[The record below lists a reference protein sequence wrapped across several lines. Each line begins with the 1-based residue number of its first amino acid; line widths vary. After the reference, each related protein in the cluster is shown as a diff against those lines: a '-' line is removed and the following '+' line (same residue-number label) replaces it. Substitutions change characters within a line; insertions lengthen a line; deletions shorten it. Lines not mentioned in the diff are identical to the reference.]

1 MKLRINCHT
10 CDARKI
16 NEANYQDYEQIRI
29 YAQELLVDDRS
40 KEILNRLP
48 FSIKAEEVRSK
59 DLSQEPG
66 IKALNVKG
74 VYEIT
79 PEQVVPE
86 GTALT
91 VTGLC
96 KLSPGTEEVLKRYG
110 SLIVNGVILCPKS
123 IAVLLPLSGMT
134 INGMIKAYPDEY
146 VLVDNRY
153 RLDKYFH
160 MRAPENTGYFAA
172 FYIYDGDIET
182 DFDELVRKNVK
193 FSTDKAYIR
202 KSHLEKAI
210 SLFNIEAS
218 IVEIPDNCTVI
229 VSEQNEI
236 DEQFVNNN
244 GTDLYIIGNAHI
256 SGASRKALDKIT
268 SLVVEGEITTEEQC
282 VQRLNE
288 IGAKYDKITV
298 ARGIVMEDMSIAS
311 LDRATLEKAALGILV
326 RDCALLKIDKDV
338 PADLIRE
345 KLKVRDCAKISCTYE
360 QRAAVSSVSRDV
372 AFIGSR
378 GIRSI
383 LGTFLGNDTPALEYQ
398 QEPSVFIEDSKS
410 INAEYYE
417 L

>member
-16 NEANYQDYEQIRI
+16 NESNYLDYEQIRI

-59 DLSQEPG
+59 DLSEEPG

-79 PEQVVPE
+79 PEQVVPQ

-96 KLSPGTEEVLKRYG
+96 KLSPDTEEVLRRY
-110 SLIVNGVILCPKS
+110 SCLIVNGVILCPKS
-123 IAVLLPLSGMT
+123 IAVLLPLPGVT
-134 INGMIKAYPDEY
+134 VNGMIKSYPDDYILME
-146 VLVDNRY
+146 NRY
-153 RLDKYFH
+153 GLDKFFPL
-160 MRAPENTGYFAA
+160 RAPENTGYFAA
-172 FYIYDGDIET
+172 FYIYDADSET
-182 DFDELVRKNVK
+182 DFDELIRKNIK
-193 FSTDKAYIR
+193 FSTEKAYIR
-202 KSHLEKAI
+202 KSHLQKAI

-229 VSEQNEI
+229 ASEQNEI
-236 DEQFVNNN
+236 DEQFVNNY
-244 GTDLYIIGNAHI
+244 GTDLYIIGDVHI
-256 SGASRKALDKIT
+256 SGANKNALNRIT
-268 SLVVEGEITTEEQC
+268 SLVVEGEITTQEQC

-288 IGAKYDKITV
+288 IGARYRKITV
-298 ARGIVMEDMSIAS
+298 AKGIVMEDMAIAS
-311 LDRATLEKAALGILV
+311 LDRATLEKADPGILV
-326 RDCALLKIDKDV
+326 RDCALLKIDKNV
-338 PADLIRE
+338 PAELIRE
-345 KLKVRDCAKISCTYE
+345 KLTVRDCAKISCSYE
-360 QRAAVSSVSRDV
+360 QKAAVSSVSRDV
-372 AFIGSR
+372 AFIGSG
-378 GIRSI
+378 GIRSM
-383 LGTFLGNDTPALEYQ
+383 LGTIFGSDTPTLEYQ
-398 QEPSVFIEDSKS
+398 QEPSMYIEDSKS